1 MANESK
7 LRQLFHLLRLC
18 GAAMIV
24 AAAGTFLVQ
33 SWEETGDVVRYLA
46 LLGTTALLPALAYT
60 CGIRFREGRSARVLV
75 MTFLALVPIHAGVLG
90 GFVLSQLG
98 DGSATLGSVARWVAP
113 SPFAALVLVA
123 AAAAVLGPLTWG
135 AFRVLAREHAG
146 LLTAASAGGHA
157 LVLIPDRSV
166 HAAALAIAP
175 TLAGAA
181 WCAWRMKPTTR
192 EAKLAVAFLLAPAM
206 VIAARQVLFYEVSS
220 AFWATILGAFALG
233 LFLTGRRSG
242 DSSVERVAFVPTL
255 FATFALMVDSPLLR
269 QVSLSSHWL
278 LYGWVTAAACFGFAW
293 ASRRSKGFF
302 IGAAL
307 ALNAFTAAT
316 TLLYAPRPWAALQA
330 IAIGLGL
337 MSYGFVR
344 GRKGVLYGG
353 VALAGSGFILEVAHA
368 IDTFEP
374 SGWLALGGFGSAL
387 VALTAWL
394 ERRSRL
400 VGSLVRDVKL
410 SMEQPGELP

>member
-269 QVSLSSHWL
+269 EVSLSSQWL

>member
-7 LRQLFHLLRLC
+7 LGQLFHLLRLC

-269 QVSLSSHWL
+269 EVSLSSQWL

-400 VGSLVRDVKL
+400 VGSLVPDVKL

>member
-7 LRQLFHLLRLC
+7 LGQLFHLLRLC

>member
-18 GAAMIV
+18 GGGMIV

-33 SWEETGDVVRYLA
+33 SWDETGDVVRYLA

-75 MTFLALVPIHAGVLG
+75 LTFLALVPIHAGVLG

-98 DGSATLGSVARWVAP
+98 DGNAALGPVAQWVAP

-123 AAAAVLGPLTWG
+123 AATAVLGPLTWG
-135 AFRVLAREHAG
+135 AFRVLARQHAG
-146 LLTAASAGGHA
+146 LLAAASAGGHA
-157 LVLIPDRSV
+157 LVLIPDRSA
-166 HAAALAIAP
+166 HAAVLAMAP
-175 TLAGAA
+175 GLVGAA
-181 WCAWRMKPTTR
+181 WCARRMKPATR
-192 EAKLAVAFLLAPAM
+192 EAKLAIAFLLAPAI

-220 AFWATILGAFALG
+220 AFWATILGAFAVA
-233 LFLTGRRSG
+233 LFLMGRRSG
-242 DSSVERVAFVPTL
+242 DTSVERVAFVPAV
-255 FATFALMVDSPLLR
+255 FATFALMVDSALLR
-269 QVSLSSHWL
+269 DVSLSTQWL

-302 IGAAL
+302 VGAAL
-307 ALNAFTAAT
+307 TLNAFTAAT
-316 TLLYAPRPWAALQA
+316 TLLYAPRPFAALQA

-344 GRKGVLYGG
+344 GRKGVLSSG
-353 VALAGSGFILEVAHA
+353 VALAGLGFILEVAHA
-368 IDTFEP
+368 VDTFEP
-374 SGWLALGGFGSAL
+374 SGWLALAGFGGAL

-400 VGSLVRDVKL
+400 AGALVPDVKVSAEHPIEL
-410 SMEQPGELP
+410 S

>member
-7 LRQLFHLLRLC
+7 LRELFHLLRLC
-18 GAAMIV
+18 GAGMIV

-33 SWEETGDVVRYLA
+33 SWDETGDVVRYLA
-46 LLGTTALLPALAYT
+46 LLGTTALLPALAVT

-75 MTFLALVPIHAGVLG
+75 VTFLALVPIHAGVLG

-98 DGSATLGSVARWVAP
+98 DGNAALGSVAQWVAP
-113 SPFAALVLVA
+113 SPFAALVVVA
-123 AAAAVLGPLTWG
+123 AAVAVLGPLTWG

-166 HAAALAIAP
+166 HAAALAMAP
-175 TLAGAA
+175 SLAAAA
-181 WCAWRMKPTTR
+181 WCTWRMKPATR

-220 AFWATILGAFALG
+220 VFWATILGVFAVG
-233 LFLTGRRSG
+233 LFVTGRKSG
-242 DSSVERVAFVPTL
+242 DASVERVAFVPAM

-269 QVSLSSHWL
+269 DVSLSTQWL
-278 LYGWVTAAACFGFAW
+278 LYGWITAAACFGFAW

-302 IGAAL
+302 VGAAL
-307 ALNAFTAAT
+307 VLNAFTAAT

-330 IAIGLGL
+330 IAIGLGV

-344 GRKGVLYGG
+344 GRRGVLSGG
-353 VALAGSGFILEVAHA
+353 VALAGLGFILEVQHA
-368 IDTFEP
+368 IDAFEP
-374 SGWLALGGFGSAL
+374 SGWLALAGFGGAL

-400 VGSLVRDVKL
+400 AGSLVPDVKL
-410 SMEQPGELP
+410 SADRPIELS